1 VRKSFILIGLCF
13 LMGSVQAA
21 DQVIHLKDG
30 SQIHGEVLSMQS
42 GTYSVKTR
50 SMGVI
55 RVKSDQVQSI
65 GGAQYPAVDKPAES
79 TIQSIQSSLTS
90 NQSVM
95 SSILTL
101 QDDPAMQA
109 VLSDPKVMQAV
120 QNMDMQ
126 ALAQNPKIKA
136 LMNSPQMQ
144 RIQDSLR

>member
-1 VRKSFILIGLCF
+1 MIGLWFLIGL
-13 LMGSVQAA
+13 VQAA
-21 DQVIHLKDG
+21 DQVIQLKDG

-55 RVKSDQVQSI
+55 KVESDQVQSI
-65 GGAQYPAVDKPAES
+65 GGAQYPEVDKPANA

-90 NQSVM
+90 NPSVM

-109 VLSDPKVMQAV
+109 VMSDPEVMRAV

-126 ALAQNPKIKA
+126 ALANNPKIKA
-136 LMNSPQMQ
+136 LMNSPKMQ